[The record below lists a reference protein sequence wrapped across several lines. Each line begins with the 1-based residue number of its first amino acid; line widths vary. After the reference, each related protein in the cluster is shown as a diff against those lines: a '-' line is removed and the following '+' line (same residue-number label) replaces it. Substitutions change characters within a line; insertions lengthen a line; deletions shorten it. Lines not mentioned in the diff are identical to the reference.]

1 MSRDL
6 LLVLSL
12 AVIPAAGNF
21 AGGVLAELTRHSE
34 RRLNLALHGAAGLMI
49 AIVAVEVMPEALQ
62 GLAGW
67 WIALAFFGGG
77 LAYVGLEAAVE
88 TWQSRREGV
97 GSGPWMIYLAVS
109 ADLIGDGL
117 LIGAG
122 TAVSS
127 GLGILLAVG
136 QTLADVPEGFATT
149 ATFRSSGTPRSR
161 RLLISASFVIPIVAA
176 ALFSYFLLRD
186 RPESLKLGVLVFT
199 AGLYT
204 LAAVE
209 EMLSQAHDTQKDTR
223 YSSLFFLLG
232 FALFTVVSSS
242 FG

>member
-6 LLVLSL
+6 LLVLGL

-21 AGGVLAELTRHSE
+21 AGGVLAELTKPSE
-34 RRLNLALHGAAGLMI
+34 RRLNLSLHAAAGLMI
-49 AIVAVEVMPEALQ
+49 AIVSVEVMPEALH
-62 GLAGW
+62 GLAGS
-67 WIALAFFGGG
+67 WIALAFLGGG
-77 LAYVGLEAAVE
+77 LAYIGLEAAIE
-88 TWQSRREGV
+88 TWQSGREGA

-122 TAVSS
+122 SAVSS
-127 GLGILLAVG
+127 SLGILLAVG

-149 ATFRSSGTPRSR
+149 SSFRSSGMPRSR
-161 RLLISASFVIPIVAA
+161 RFLISASFVIPIVAA
-176 ALFSYFLLRD
+176 ALVSYFLLRE

-209 EMLSQAHDTQKDTR
+209 EMLSQAHDTVKDTR
-223 YSSLFFLLG
+223 YSSLAFLLG
-232 FALFTVVSSS
+232 FALFTIVSAS